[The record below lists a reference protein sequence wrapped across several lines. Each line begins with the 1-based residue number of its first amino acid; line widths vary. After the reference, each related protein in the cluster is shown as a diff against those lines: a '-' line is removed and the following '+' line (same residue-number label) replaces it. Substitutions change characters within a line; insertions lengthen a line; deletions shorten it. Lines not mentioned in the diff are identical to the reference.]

1 MLYQSSND
9 GVLKR
14 YLDDIRATRP
24 ITRQEE
30 RELFR
35 HLKLGSRSAR
45 ERLISCNM
53 RFVLK
58 VALQYRG
65 CPIPLP
71 DLVNEGS
78 LGLIR
83 AIESYD
89 ESRGIKFISYAVW
102 WIKAFITR
110 AINETGSL
118 IRLPANQHL
127 KVRKALRDI
136 SSDTEAL
143 PQDVQELIALGS
155 QGSSFDQPIGPD
167 SKNSLAEVLRDDN
180 QKPIDDQTELVRLE
194 KLMHEWVQVLPRQE
208 SQVIQGIFGFEDGQ
222 PKTLREVGTRMG
234 VSNERVR
241 QLRDQA
247 LRRIRNMSPQL
258 ALKEKFESYLS
269 AAG

>member
-1 MLYQSSND
+1 MLYQSGND

-14 YLDDIRATRP
+14 YLEDIRMTRP

-35 HLKLGSRSAR
+35 HLKHGSRAAR

-65 CPIPLP
+65 CPLPLT

-78 LGLIR
+78 MGLIR

-127 KVRKALRDI
+127 RVRKALRECGD
-136 SSDTEAL
+136 SESL
-143 PQDVQELIALGS
+143 PQDVKELIALGA
-155 QGSSFDQPIGPD
+155 QGSSFDQPLTPG
-167 SKNSLAEVLRDDN
+167 SKNSLSEVLCDDQN
-180 QKPIDDQTELVRLE
+180 RKIDDQTEIVRME
-194 KLMHEWVQVLPRQE
+194 KLMQEWVSVLPTQE

-222 PKTLREVGTRMG
+222 PKTLREVGSRMG

-258 ALKEKFESYLS
+258 GLREKFEGFLS
-269 AAG
+269 AVG